1 MATTQFLMKKIIY
14 IIGTSLFVSLLTFSC
29 NNNSTN
35 QQSKETTDEISKN
48 QITDTIK
55 EEKKEEVEKLIPAN
69 VTCKIYFL
77 GDDYTDEETGEF
89 FKGTVSERETFR
101 TEKKYTFC
109 YDSESFNNLTI
120 NGTGNMLTFS
130 IKKNGKQIFTKENFE
145 LKNNLKFSTKD
156 FDFEMAAQY
165 SVEIK
170 QNEKTIFSGKID
182 SQGCM

>member
-1 MATTQFLMKKIIY
+1 MKKIIY

-35 QQSKETTDEISKN
+35 QNTKENKDEISKN
-48 QITDTIK
+48 ETSDTII
-55 EEKKEEVEKLIPAN
+55 EDKKEEVEKLIPAN
-69 VTCKIYFL
+69 LTCKLYFL
-77 GDDYTDEETGEF
+77 SDDYTDEETGEF
-89 FKGTVSERETFR
+89 TKGTVGERETFR

-120 NGTGNMLTFS
+120 IGTGNMLTLN

-145 LKNNLKFSTKD
+145 LKNNLKLTTKD
-156 FDFEMAAQY
+156 IYFDMATEY

-170 QNEKTIFSGKID
+170 QNDKTIFSGKID